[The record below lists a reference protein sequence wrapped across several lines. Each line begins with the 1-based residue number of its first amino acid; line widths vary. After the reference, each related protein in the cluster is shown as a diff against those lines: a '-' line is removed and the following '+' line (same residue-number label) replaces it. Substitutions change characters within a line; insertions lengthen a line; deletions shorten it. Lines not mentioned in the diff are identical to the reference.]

1 MRNDCLAR
9 RTSTDATA
17 PATGAIISDQRLE
30 NIEPAALLNKD
41 TATAPVAATFAATLT
56 IYARHSLVIRDIN
69 LAIGGSFNFRLH
81 TRAVAASDTQTA
93 ALAVKRFV
101 ARNRATCHGKLNL
114 FVPET
119 GINTAACFF
128 GVVSC
133 NGAALHG

>member
-1 MRNDCLAR
+1 MK
-9 RTSTDATA
+9 
-17 PATGAIISDQRLE
+17 RLGGR
-30 NIEPAALLNKD
+30 IALCALLL
-41 TATAPVAATFAATLT
+41 TVALVGS
-56 IYARHSLVIRDIN
+56 SL
-69 LAIGGSFNFRLH
+69 
-81 TRAVAASDTQTA
+81 AASDTQTA

-119 GINTAACFF
+119 GINTAAGFF